1 MIFLFMAGGVSQID
15 SFDPKPRLTVDDG
28 KAMPFGDLRSLAK
41 SGKSPPQR
49 VMKPLWK
56 FSRRGESGLAVSDL
70 FPAMAGIADDLC
82 VVRSLHTEGIAHGP
96 ATLFLHCGATTAIRP
111 SFGAWLDY
119 GLGTENVDLPGFV
132 SLSPSL
138 GNGGPR
144 NHAAAFLPPV
154 HQGTVIGR
162 AGVPAAK
169 GGIRD
174 LEPSRRGPLAA
185 AGRDLL
191 GAIGAAQAMAR
202 PGDGELEAVIAAGEL
217 AARMEAA
224 APRVLDLSGETAETL
239 ALYGIDGGP
248 TDDFGRQCLL
258 ARRLSEA
265 GVRFVQVNYTDNSN
279 NPAWDQHTDMSKHAL
294 HARATDQPVAGL
306 VRDLK
311 RRGLLD
317 DTIVWWGSEFGRT
330 PYAQDNGKGRDHNPA
345 GFTAWLAGG
354 GFRAGHVHGETD
366 DFGHHAVVD
375 RVHMH
380 DLHATLLAALGLD
393 HTRLTFRHSGR
404 DHRLTDVA
412 GRIEPRLFA

>member
-1 MIFLFMAGGVSQID
+1 
-15 SFDPKPRLTVDDG
+15 
-28 KAMPFGDLRSLAK
+28 
-41 SGKSPPQR
+41 
-49 VMKPLWK
+49 
-56 FSRRGESGLAVSDL
+56 
-70 FPAMAGIADDLC
+70 
-82 VVRSLHTEGIAHGP
+82 
-96 ATLFLHCGATTAIRP
+96 
-111 SFGAWLDY
+111 
-119 GLGTENVDLPGFV
+119 
-132 SLSPSL
+132 
-138 GNGGPR
+138 
-144 NHAAAFLPPV
+144 
-154 HQGTVIGR
+154 
-162 AGVPAAK
+162 
-169 GGIRD
+169 
-174 LEPSRRGPLAA
+174 
-185 AGRDLL
+185 
-191 GAIGAAQAMAR
+191 
-202 PGDGELEAVIAAGEL
+202 VIAAGEL